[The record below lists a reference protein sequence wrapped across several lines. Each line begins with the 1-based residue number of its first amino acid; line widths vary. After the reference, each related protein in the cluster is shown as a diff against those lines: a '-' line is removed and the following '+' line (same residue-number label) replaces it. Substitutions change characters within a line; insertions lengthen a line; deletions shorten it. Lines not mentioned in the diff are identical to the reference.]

1 MTLAN
6 HIDLRDLPE
15 SAQQE
20 VYDFYLS
27 IRQRV
32 REEQAIVAA
41 GEGALLSE
49 KGLAEDWIRPEEDE
63 AWQVFQWET

>member
-1 MTLAN
+1 MAVEE

-15 SAQQE
+15 AAQQE
-20 VYDFYLS
+20 VYDFYLT

-41 GEGALLSE
+41 GEGALLGE
-49 KGLAEDWIRPEEDE
+49 KALAEDWDRPEEDE
-63 AWQVFQWET
+63 AWQAFQ

>member
-1 MTLAN
+1 MAVEE
-6 HIDLRDLPE
+6 HMDLRDLPE
-15 SAQQE
+15 AAQQE
-20 VYDFYLS
+20 VYDFYLT

-32 REEQAIVAA
+32 REEKAIVAA

-63 AWQVFQWET
+63 AWQAFQ